1 MSSKWKPFD
10 RAASK
15 KYTEY
20 RDNPRELM
28 ADFMMA
34 FMLRPQWLKNNAPRT
49 WEMWMHYMEA
59 KPEVR
64 ANWERIQVELTTGT
78 DARLGDVI
86 SKIGNMFRK
95 TNQKMIEK
103 LDLDYKNTKIDILGT
118 EAIDNFFWIYRRFR
132 GTGNERWHSPLAKEV
147 NWSIENYRY
156 RHAKLKRYTD
166 DMMSKVVKPAE
177 EAGYNTGHIGTMLFL
192 RNIAESS
199 QRDKLVS
206 ALGIMKVDP
215 KLAEVLGNR
224 TGKEVYDYF
233 VKLHPDLLRVTEEF
247 YKIRT
252 EMIIPELKESGMYSA
267 ELIAK
272 LENNK
277 E

>member
-1 MSSKWKPFD
+1 MKIFRDANARDKINPDFYNAFIKLDGALKKLVVKDAMKGMMSTHLKAIADKINGKPTDNRLTNEAYAIFKKRFERELKERGLVNKEWITSELKALSSKWKPFD

-103 LDLDYKNTKIDILGT
+103 LDIEEIRPSSRRYP
-118 EAIDNFFWIYRRFR
+118 AIIFNQED
-132 GTGNERWHSPLAKEV
+132 
-147 NWSIENYRY
+147 
-156 RHAKLKRYTD
+156 
-166 DMMSKVVKPAE
+166 
-177 EAGYNTGHIGTMLFL
+177 
-192 RNIAESS
+192 
-199 QRDKLVS
+199 
-206 ALGIMKVDP
+206 
-215 KLAEVLGNR
+215 
-224 TGKEVYDYF
+224 
-233 VKLHPDLLRVTEEF
+233 
-247 YKIRT
+247 
-252 EMIIPELKESGMYSA
+252 
-267 ELIAK
+267 
-272 LENNK
+272 
-277 E
+277 